1 MAKKLTPWFLITYTI
16 LVLCSF
22 VSGQQTLPLPYKFNS
37 SDQILVSFTTQKFTG
52 ASTQIFVNY
61 TSAVALPGVTVSE
74 LWRVD
79 RKGDVLVDAIFVDNV
94 KRSRRRSWKE
104 VPSSGSIYYVVFKY
118 ITTNSD
124 NAFALGFIDQEPT

>member
-104 VPSSGSIYYVVFKY
+104 TRNQLNSNGSFFLKSLFVFFFGEHV
-118 ITTNSD
+118 I
-124 NAFALGFIDQEPT
+124 